1 MIYLELF
8 WSFLQ
13 IGLFSFGGGY
23 ASLPLIQKQVVE
35 THHWLTMN
43 EFIDII
49 TISQMTPGPIAINAA
64 TFVGTRLGGLLG
76 AIVATLG
83 SVTPS
88 LLIVLTIAYFYS
100 KYKDLWL
107 VGGVLQGLRPA
118 VVALIASSA
127 LAITLTAFFGD
138 EATSWLRVDFAD
150 LDKTALLI
158 FLGALFVLR
167 KFKLDPI
174 IVMVISGVVGIIFYL
189 P

>member
-1 MIYLELF
+1 LIYLELY

-35 THHWLTMN
+35 IHHWLTMN

-64 TFVGTRLGGLLG
+64 TFVGTRIGGLLG
-76 AIVATLG
+76 AIIATLG

-88 LLIVLTIAYFYS
+88 LIIVLTIACFYS
-100 KYKDLWL
+100 KYKDLWF
-107 VGGVLQGLRPA
+107 VRGILQGLRPA

-127 LAITLTAFFGD
+127 LAIILTSFFSG
-138 EATSWLRVDFAD
+138 EAASWFSIDLAA
-150 LDKTALLI
+150 LDKISLLI
-158 FLGALFVLR
+158 FLGALVVLR